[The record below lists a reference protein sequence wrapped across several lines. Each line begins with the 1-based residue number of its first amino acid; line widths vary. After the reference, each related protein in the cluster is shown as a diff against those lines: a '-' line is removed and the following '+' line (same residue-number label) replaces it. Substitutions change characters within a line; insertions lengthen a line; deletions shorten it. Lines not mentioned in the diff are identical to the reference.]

1 MTMSGSDEEAIR
13 KRADRLARADAR
25 KARLARQE
33 AREAAELAAKH
44 AEQQRLVAE
53 AKAARER
60 GAMPAEAPARKWKP
74 KGRPGKA
81 PVLGHRVVD
90 DPLAIEPGTK
100 MVAVTNLAEHPLE
113 MMLARGRLTT
123 AQYEAGVRFR
133 MLYEQA
139 SIGPSRAID
148 PAKIKVDGG
157 SAGDP
162 LTDAVIHAH
171 RELARIMPMLG
182 KRGSPIVVA
191 VCGLGEAVAALAQRY
206 DGYRSANSNRDFITL
221 RLKEALDVL
230 SEEVWGTKGPEHGR
244 ICGERGLGGEVY
256 DEQAVAVANQSYLR
270 RRGLSL

>member
-13 KRADRLARADAR
+13 KRVDRLARAEAR

-33 AREAAELAAKH
+33 AREAAELAARL
-44 AEQQRLVAE
+44 AEQERLVAE

-60 GAMPAEAPARKWKP
+60 GEMPADAPARKWKP
-74 KGRPGKA
+74 KGQPGKA

-113 MMLARGRLTT
+113 MMLARQRLDQ

-133 MLYEQA
+133 LLYEKA
-139 SIGPSRAID
+139 AIGPGRAID

-157 SAGDP
+157 HVGDP

-171 RELARIMPMLG
+171 RELARIIPLLG
-182 KRGSPIVVA
+182 KRGSHIAIA
-191 VCGLGEAVAALAQRY
+191 VCGQGVSISELANRY
-206 DGYRSANSNRDFITL
+206 DGYENAKQNVAFISL

-230 SEEVWGTKGPEHGR
+230 AEEVWGAKGPERGR
-244 ICGERGLGGEVY
+244 ICGARGLGGEAY
-256 DEQAVAVANQSYLR
+256 DEQAVEVANQSYLR